1 MVGETRWSDDHWRV
15 AADESVPG
23 ETASDAGSAID
34 RTISGN
40 QRTTGMLLN
49 ILAAVQDV
57 VSATDSARFQAMIDA
72 ATGNNAVIGVGIG
85 IGLALVGAGL
95 GLGRIGGQAAEAI
108 ARQPEA
114 VNDIRG
120 TALFIA
126 FLMEGATI
134 IAVIMALAAK
144 LM

>member
-1 MVGETRWSDDHWRV
+1 M
-15 AADESVPG
+15 A
-23 ETASDAGSAID
+23 
-34 RTISGN
+34 N
-40 QRTTGMLLN
+40 LLMLVQE
-49 ILAAVQDV
+49 LAQGLTEA
-57 VSATDSARFQAMIDA
+57 QAMVEA
-72 ATGNNAVIGVGIG
+72 AKNTNAVLGVGIG

-114 VNDIRG
+114 AGDIRG

-144 LM
+144 LIG

>member
-1 MVGETRWSDDHWRV
+1 
-15 AADESVPG
+15 
-23 ETASDAGSAID
+23 
-34 RTISGN
+34 
-40 QRTTGMLLN
+40 L
-49 ILAAVQDV
+49 LAALQDV
-57 VSATDSARFQAMIDA
+57 AQEPASIQAVVDA
-72 ATGNNAVIGVGIG
+72 SKEGYVVLGVGLG

-114 VNDIRG
+114 ANDIRG

-134 IAVIMALAAK
+134 IAVIMSLAAK
-144 LM
+144 LL

>member
-1 MVGETRWSDDHWRV
+1 MT
-15 AADESVPG
+15 
-23 ETASDAGSAID
+23 
-34 RTISGN
+34 N
-40 QRTTGMLLN
+40 LLML
-49 ILAAVQDV
+49 VQELTEV
-57 VSATDSARFQAMIDA
+57 QAMVEA
-72 ATGNNAVIGVGIG
+72 AKNTNAVLGVGIG

-114 VNDIRG
+114 AGDIRG

-144 LM
+144 LIG

>member
-1 MVGETRWSDDHWRV
+1 
-15 AADESVPG
+15 
-23 ETASDAGSAID
+23 
-34 RTISGN
+34 
-40 QRTTGMLLN
+40 
-49 ILAAVQDV
+49 
-57 VSATDSARFQAMIDA
+57 MIDLLLMLQEQLSESQTIVEA
-72 ATGNNAVIGVGIG
+72 AKGTNAVLGVGIG

-114 VNDIRG
+114 ANDIRG

-134 IAVIMALAAK
+134 IAIIMALAAK
-144 LM
+144 LIG

>member
-1 MVGETRWSDDHWRV
+1 MLHNLLLLVQQPPLTETEAMVE
-15 AADESVPG
+15 AAKG
-23 ETASDAGSAID
+23 GI
-34 RTISGN
+34 
-40 QRTTGMLLN
+40 
-49 ILAAVQDV
+49 
-57 VSATDSARFQAMIDA
+57 
-72 ATGNNAVIGVGIG
+72 AVIGVGIG

-114 VNDIRG
+114 AGDIRG

-144 LM
+144 LI

>member
-1 MVGETRWSDDHWRV
+1 
-15 AADESVPG
+15 
-23 ETASDAGSAID
+23 
-34 RTISGN
+34 
-40 QRTTGMLLN
+40 MLLN
-49 ILAAVQDV
+49 FLAMLQVEAVPAVD
-57 VSATDSARFQAMIDA
+57 AT
-72 ATGNNAVIGVGIG
+72 VGVGIG

-120 TALFIA
+120 TALLIA

-134 IAVIMALAAK
+134 IAVIMALVAK
-144 LM
+144 MV

>member
-1 MVGETRWSDDHWRV
+1 MMNLTMLVQELVQGVTEAQ
-15 AADESVPG
+15 AAGQPAG
-23 ETASDAGSAID
+23 GTDAV
-34 RTISGN
+34 
-40 QRTTGMLLN
+40 L
-49 ILAAVQDV
+49 
-57 VSATDSARFQAMIDA
+57 
-72 ATGNNAVIGVGIG
+72 GVGIG

-95 GLGRIGGQAAEAI
+95 GLGRIGGQAVEAI

-114 VNDIRG
+114 AGDIRG

-144 LM
+144 LVG

>member
-1 MVGETRWSDDHWRV
+1 
-15 AADESVPG
+15 
-23 ETASDAGSAID
+23 
-34 RTISGN
+34 
-40 QRTTGMLLN
+40 MLLN
-49 ILAAVQDV
+49 LLAMLQAEAVPAVD
-57 VSATDSARFQAMIDA
+57 AT
-72 ATGNNAVIGVGIG
+72 VGVGIG

-120 TALFIA
+120 TALLIA

-134 IAVIMALAAK
+134 IAIIMALVAKMVAAG
-144 LM
+144 

>member
-1 MVGETRWSDDHWRV
+1 
-15 AADESVPG
+15 
-23 ETASDAGSAID
+23 
-34 RTISGN
+34 
-40 QRTTGMLLN
+40 MLSN
-49 ILAAVQDV
+49 ILAVLQETQDIV
-57 VSATDSARFQAMIDA
+57 ATVDA
-72 ATGNNAVIGVGIG
+72 AKEGYVVLGVGLG

-114 VNDIRG
+114 ANDIRG

-134 IAVIMALAAK
+134 IAVIMSLAAK
-144 LM
+144 LIG

>member
-1 MVGETRWSDDHWRV
+1 
-15 AADESVPG
+15 
-23 ETASDAGSAID
+23 
-34 RTISGN
+34 
-40 QRTTGMLLN
+40 MLLN
-49 ILAAVQDV
+49 ILAALQDAEGVQV
-57 VSATDSARFQAMIDA
+57 VVDA
-72 ATGNNAVIGVGIG
+72 AKEGYMVLGVGIG

-114 VNDIRG
+114 ANDIRG

-144 LM
+144 IIG